1 MLRIL
6 AAETLAYLIEVRFSI
21 IVLILPMFTRG
32 KIQYYSTYSTDV
44 WIWFFYLI
52 NGRYVII
59 QWWITKTCINVNSS
73 FLLSLFFYKREG
85 GWGG

>member
-44 WIWFFYLI
+44 WI
-52 NGRYVII
+52 
-59 QWWITKTCINVNSS
+59 
-73 FLLSLFFYKREG
+73 
-85 GWGG
+85 